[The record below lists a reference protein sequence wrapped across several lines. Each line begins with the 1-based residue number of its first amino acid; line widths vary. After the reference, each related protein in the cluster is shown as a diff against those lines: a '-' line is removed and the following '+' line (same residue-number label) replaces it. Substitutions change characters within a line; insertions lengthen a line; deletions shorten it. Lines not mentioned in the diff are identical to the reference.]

1 MTWYLTR
8 IATLSGYGYED
19 FNLRQNFM
27 IVDAKI
33 CQTSNFTWDELDCH
47 LSRSKRVTHD
57 EQLNVKLIMNIIRL
71 V

>member
-8 IATLSGYGYED
+8 IATLSGYED

-57 EQLNVKLIMNIIRL
+57 EQ
-71 V
+71 

>member
-8 IATLSGYGYED
+8 IATLIGYED

-47 LSRSKRVTHD
+47 LSRSKQVTRD
-57 EQLNVKLIMNIIRL
+57 EQ
-71 V
+71 